1 MLADPASLIAT
12 GMILEYPL
20 PATLA
25 PAGFV
30 WADGAAY
37 DGNAELYAP
46 LYGLYGTT
54 FGNGGGVAGFFNVP
68 NRNGRT
74 PIGMGSGGVSEV
86 FLPAAVNAVVGGSI
100 GVATNTSRWI
110 TGMPVTFSTTGTAP
124 GGLVNGTVYFT
135 VRTGTGAIRLA
146 STLANAQNGIG
157 INMTSQGTGT
167 HTLTHLLTA
176 RVIGETGGE
185 EAHAMSSQELLAH
198 THTINATNSDSA
210 TETAA
215 VRGAGTTP
223 AQDATLIAS
232 TGNSSFMN
240 NMQPFEVTRWV
251 IKL

>member
-54 FGNGGGVAGFFNVP
+54 FGNGGGGDGFFNVP

-74 PIGMGSGGVSEV
+74 PIGMGSGGHAEV
-86 FLPAAVNAVVGGSI
+86 VPFPSLPFGTFS
-100 GVATNTSRWI
+100 VASNTSRWI
-110 TGMPVTFSTTGTAP
+110 TGMPVTFTTTGIAPAGFVSGTLYYVIRVTSTTI
-124 GGLVNGTVYFT
+124 L
-135 VRTGTGAIRLA
+135 LA
-146 STLANAQNGIG
+146 STLANAQNSIP
-157 INMTSQGTGT
+157 IVPTTQGNGVN
-167 HTLTHLLTA
+167 TLTHLFAT

-185 EAHAMSSQELLAH
+185 EFHAMSKPELLAH
-198 THTINATNSDSA
+198 SHSISATNSD
-210 TETAA
+210 TTTDTAA
-215 VRGAGTTP
+215 VRGLGSTAVLDS
-223 AQDATLIAS
+223 ALIAA
-232 TGNSSFMN
+232 TGGNVAMN

>member
-54 FGNGGGVAGFFNVP
+54 FGNGGGAAGFFNVP

-74 PIGMGSGGVSEV
+74 PIGMGSGGYAEV
-86 FLPAAVNAVVGGSI
+86 FLPAAISSGLI
-100 GVATNTSRWI
+100 TVASNSSRWI
-110 TGMPVTFSTTGTAP
+110 TGMPVTFTASGTAP
-124 GGLVNGTVYFT
+124 TGLVNGTVYYVIRVSAAT
-135 VRTGTGAIRLA
+135 IRLA
-146 STLANAQNGIG
+146 STLANAQNGVSIT
-157 INMTSQGTGT
+157 TSAQGTGT